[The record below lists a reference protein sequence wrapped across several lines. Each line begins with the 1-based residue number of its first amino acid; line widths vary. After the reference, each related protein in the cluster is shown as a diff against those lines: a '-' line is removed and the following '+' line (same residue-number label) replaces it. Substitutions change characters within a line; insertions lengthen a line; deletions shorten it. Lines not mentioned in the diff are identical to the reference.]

1 MEIRL
6 KVGGLTRGTW
16 GQVAENSS
24 LLVEWERES
33 IWVLSLRRFW
43 HTFALVT
50 WENLDLH
57 MCIGFESKQR
67 SLRGGK
73 WC

>member
-24 LLVEWERES
+24 FWSSEKGS

-43 HTFALVT
+43 HTFARVT